1 VPGGLRW
8 VLLDFDKFSTP
19 TAINVVADPEG
30 AVFYLVSLLSACL
43 QDVSFHWQLSSSA
56 GIGHNPGLS
65 AHLWFWFNRAVT
77 DTELS
82 LWAEQDNVPIDTALF
97 RTVQPHYTAA
107 PLFIGMNDPLPRRS
121 GFWKGLDD
129 VVCFPI
135 IEAPTLREKSS
146 GYTGSS
152 TALGFEGKLELL
164 GDQPLNPR
172 GQGFHKSS
180 PGRDRFLCRN
190 AWRTLGQPGPEG
202 EASRR
207 CPNRT

>member
-1 VPGGLRW
+1 
-8 VLLDFDKFSTP
+8 
-19 TAINVVADPEG
+19 
-30 AVFYLVSLLSACL
+30 
-43 QDVSFHWQLSSSA
+43 
-56 GIGHNPGLS
+56 
-65 AHLWFWFNRAVT
+65 
-77 DTELS
+77 
-82 LWAEQDNVPIDTALF
+82 VPIDTALF

>member
-1 VPGGLRW
+1 M
-8 VLLDFDKFSTP
+8 P
-19 TAINVVADPEG
+19 TAIDVVADPEG
-30 AVFYLVSLLSACL
+30 AVFHLVSLLPACL

-56 GIGHNPGLS
+56 GIGPNLGLS
-65 AHLWFWFNRAVT
+65 VHLWFWFDRAVT

-82 LWAEQDNVPIDTALF
+82 LWAERDNVPIDTALF

-107 PLFIGMNDPLPRRS
+107 PLFIGTSDPLPRRS

-146 GYTGSS
+146 GYAGSS

-164 GDQPLNPR
+164 TKQAVIFARVSSKEQDKE
-172 GQGFHKSS
+172 GFLF
-180 PGRDRFLCRN
+180 RRN
-190 AWRTLGQPGPEG
+190 
-202 EASRR
+202 
-207 CPNRT
+207 